1 MSNPQ
6 QIKIIHILKSN
17 INLSDDEYRVILKG
31 MFKVDSSKDL
41 SYLQA
46 NKLINHLKTLEFKN
60 KITKTQLSKISYLA
74 KEVYEDPEKGLR
86 GTIKRNLGRTK
97 KVSSLTRKEASII
110 IMILENIK
118 KWKEGKKQWNN

>member
-31 MFKVDSSKDL
+31 MFKVDSSKKL

-74 KEVYEDPEKGLR
+74 KEVYEDPLEGLK